1 MDSFFS
7 SSWLLGHLPRAAIQ
21 REIRLP
27 LLASTLPNAR
37 GTRITARIR
46 GEATWCA
53 SIISS
58 TTCLFNR
65 SLGGFCGV
73 GWERAREHHVRS
85 RSNMHDALSKARDD
99 ASDPE
104 ITLVLIH
111 TGKHVMRT
119 LIMIMNTLLAR
130 TRCNFFVIIVVSL
143 RRESVEALSVPILR
157 AEQSRWEVEST
168 VVH

>member
-46 GEATWCA
+46 GEA
-53 SIISS
+53 
-58 TTCLFNR
+58 
-65 SLGGFCGV
+65 
-73 GWERAREHHVRS
+73 
-85 RSNMHDALSKARDD
+85 
-99 ASDPE
+99 
-104 ITLVLIH
+104 